1 MLVWSA
7 LHVLLSSMVEFLRK
21 VQKWNGDVVFAHEIQ
36 SEAGLSV
43 LWVAFALALDKIIT
57 TSK

>member
-1 MLVWSA
+1 
-7 LHVLLSSMVEFLRK
+7 MVEFLRK
-21 VQKWNGDVVFAHEIQ
+21 VQKWYGDVVFAHKIQ